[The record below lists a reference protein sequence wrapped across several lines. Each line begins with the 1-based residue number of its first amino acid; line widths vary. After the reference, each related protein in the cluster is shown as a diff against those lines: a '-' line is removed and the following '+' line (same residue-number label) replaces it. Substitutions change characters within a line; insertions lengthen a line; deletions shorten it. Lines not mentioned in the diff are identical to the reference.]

1 MRALRTLSVPPL
13 ALSVV
18 LAGIGWLYLLRHT
31 GALAVGPRLT
41 DALPLQ
47 RLAHGAAQPVLRLAV
62 AWFPAGLVGGFAL
75 SALGVSRRWVRAL
88 SLGLVS
94 LVVLLAIG
102 AFADSVTASDP
113 LHAHLAQQPYRAAT
127 WLAAALVTAGA
138 AIPGRRR

>member
-1 MRALRTLSVPPL
+1 
-13 ALSVV
+13 V

-31 GALAVGPRLT
+31 GALSVGPRLT

-75 SALGVSRRWVRAL
+75 AALGITKRWVRAL
-88 SLGLVS
+88 ALGTVALVA
-94 LVVLLAIG
+94 LLAIG

-113 LHAHLAQQPYRAAT
+113 LHAHLAQQPHRAAT
-127 WLAAALVTAGA
+127 WLAAALVAAGA
-138 AIPGRRR
+138 AIPGRRT